1 MIRNTLLKI
10 NTLRAKKKKDAKKK
24 KSLLE
29 ALKNKDARRR
39 RAKGY
44 LVIFFLELV

>member
-1 MIRNTLLKI
+1 MKPR
-10 NTLRAKKKKDAKKK
+10 KK